1 MNYRY
6 IVQTLG
12 KTALIEAAALLSALF
27 VAIYYNED
35 SAPAFIYSIL
45 ILLCIGAPMA
55 RVRTV
60 EKVVRPIDGFV
71 VVSLCWISLSLLGAL
86 PFVFS
91 GAIPSFTDAVFET
104 ASGLTTTGESILRN
118 VEELGRGELYWRSL
132 TNWIG
137 GMGVIVLLMTLTSRG
152 GKGALHVLRAE
163 VPGPT
168 VDKILPKMR
177 ETALMLYKMY
187 IVLSV
192 LEFSALWI
200 AGLGVYESLVLT
212 FANAGTGGFA
222 VKTLSVGAYGPV
234 VQWIVG
240 IFMVLFS
247 LNFSVYF
254 FMALGKFKKAF
265 AIEEVRAIIGIV
277 AVSVALITLNIAPM
291 YANAFDAMR
300 DAFFQTGTII
310 STSGFATA
318 DFNLWPIFSKS
329 MIIILMFIGGCSGST
344 AGGLKVS
351 RLLIL
356 FKAIKVR
363 VMKLVNSQSY
373 KVVTLDGNLV
383 DNVVVHNTLVYF
395 VIYMFLQIVSFLL
408 LSIENHDI
416 LTTSTAVISCF
427 NNIGPGLGEVGPMG
441 NYAFFSDPGKWLLI
455 LNMLLGRLEIYP
467 LIVFFGYT
475 AHGLKKKL

>member
-104 ASGLTTTGESILRN
+104 ASGLTTTGASILRN

>member
-12 KTALIEAAALLSALF
+12 KTVLIEAAALLSALF

-104 ASGLTTTGESILRN
+104 ASGLTTTGASILRN

>member
-104 ASGLTTTGESILRN
+104 ASGLTTTGASILRN

-441 NYAFFSDPGKWLLI
+441 NYAFF
-455 LNMLLGRLEIYP
+455 
-467 LIVFFGYT
+467 F
-475 AHGLKKKL
+475 

>member
-104 ASGLTTTGESILRN
+104 ASGLTTTGASILRN

-310 STSGFATA
+310 SRA
-318 DFNLWPIFSKS
+318 
-329 MIIILMFIGGCSGST
+329 
-344 AGGLKVS
+344 
-351 RLLIL
+351 
-356 FKAIKVR
+356 
-363 VMKLVNSQSY
+363 
-373 KVVTLDGNLV
+373 
-383 DNVVVHNTLVYF
+383 
-395 VIYMFLQIVSFLL
+395 
-408 LSIENHDI
+408 
-416 LTTSTAVISCF
+416 
-427 NNIGPGLGEVGPMG
+427 
-441 NYAFFSDPGKWLLI
+441 
-455 LNMLLGRLEIYP
+455 
-467 LIVFFGYT
+467 
-475 AHGLKKKL
+475 

>member
-104 ASGLTTTGESILRN
+104 ASGLTTTGASILRN

-344 AGGLKVS
+344 ACGLKVS
-351 RLLIL
+351 SLLIL

>member
-1 MNYRY
+1 
-6 IVQTLG
+6 
-12 KTALIEAAALLSALF
+12 
-27 VAIYYNED
+27 
-35 SAPAFIYSIL
+35 
-45 ILLCIGAPMA
+45 MA

-104 ASGLTTTGESILRN
+104 ASGLTTTGASILRN

-300 DAFFQTGTII
+300 DAFFQTDTII

>member
-104 ASGLTTTGESILRN
+104 ASGLTTTGASILRN

-383 DNVVVHNTLVYF
+383 DNVRRNNCRK
-395 VIYMFLQIVSFLL
+395 LL
-408 LSIENHDI
+408 
-416 LTTSTAVISCF
+416 
-427 NNIGPGLGEVGPMG
+427 
-441 NYAFFSDPGKWLLI
+441 
-455 LNMLLGRLEIYP
+455 
-467 LIVFFGYT
+467 
-475 AHGLKKKL
+475 

>member
-104 ASGLTTTGESILRN
+104 ASGLTTTGASILRN

-475 AHGLKKKL
+475 ARGLKKKL